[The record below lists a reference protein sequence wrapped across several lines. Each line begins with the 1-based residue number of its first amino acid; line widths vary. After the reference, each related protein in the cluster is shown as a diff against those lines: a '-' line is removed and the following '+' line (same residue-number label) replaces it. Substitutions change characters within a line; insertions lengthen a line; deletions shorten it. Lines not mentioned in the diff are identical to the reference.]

1 MFRTSV
7 VVKLGT
13 SRIFLKYYALL
24 APKLT
29 PGQRDQVQSVSSRL
43 RTRVTFFASVRFHRR
58 HRRPTSYIKH
68 AHEHGEYSAKS
79 AYKAQFM
86 GAILT
91 PMKKVIWKVWAP
103 PKVKFFA
110 WLAIQNLVWTAD
122 RRERRGCKIV
132 VSARYARGSS
142 SPPLTFS
149 RDGST
154 LCACGG

>member
-1 MFRTSV
+1 MFRTSIV
-7 VVKLGT
+7 LKLGT

-29 PGQRDQVQSVSSRL
+29 PGHRDQVQSVSYRL
-43 RTRVTFFASVRFHRR
+43 LTRETFFASVRFHRR

-68 AHEHGEYSAKS
+68 AHEHREYSAKS

-110 WLAIQNLVWTAD
+110 WLAIQNRVWTVD
-122 RRERRGCKIV
+122 RLERRGMQNCGLCPLCKREFE
-132 VSARYARGSS
+132 SAAH
-142 SPPLTFS
+142 LF
-149 RDGST
+149 
-154 LCACGG
+154 